1 VTPPKE
7 GPEIFGERY
16 LAIDLMCGGQRR
28 GAKDRRSP
36 LHIISC
42 HDVDRFGHV
51 LRGTENEPK
60 QVLREIHGR
69 GWVTLME
76 SARGR
81 RRLRNFRIELADF
94 CGGGVLEGEA
104 ERLVTQRMGQ
114 SSSARAAIGE
124 RRSISRPT
132 RRRPEIRNL
141 ESKMNK
147 PRRPR
152 GDGVRHR

>member
-7 GPEIFGERY
+7 GPEIFGERD
-16 LAIDLMCGGQRR
+16 LAIDLMCSGQRR

-36 LHIISC
+36 LHIISR
-42 HDVDRFGHV
+42 HDVDCFGRI

-81 RRLRNFRIELADF
+81 RRLRNFRTDLADF
-94 CGGGVLEGEA
+94 RDSRARRERTG
-104 ERLVTQRMGQ
+104 RLV
-114 SSSARAAIGE
+114 
-124 RRSISRPT
+124 P
-132 RRRPEIRNL
+132 
-141 ESKMNK
+141 
-147 PRRPR
+147 
-152 GDGVRHR
+152 